1 MEEIKNEVVTPSEA
15 TEAADNQSEK
25 LTEAAEPEKEPKPEP
40 KPEPKAEPTAPATET
55 EVKADPEPSVPEPE
69 APSAP
74 KFEEPV
80 ASDEKAEPETAAEDI
95 EAVKAE
101 NYALKHGVKAEYAA
115 DAVTLARSRVK
126 DGLTLEQAIEK
137 VCEEYPHFKGGVI
150 PHITTSARTTN
161 DDVSEADD
169 AVINNIM
176 GIK

>member
-1 MEEIKNEVVTPSEA
+1 MEEIKNEAVTRSEA
-15 TEAADNQSEK
+15 TEAADNQTEK
-25 LTEAAEPEKEPKPEP
+25 LTEVAEAEKEP

-55 EVKADPEPSVPEPE
+55 EAKAAPEPSLPEPE

-74 KFEEPV
+74 KVEEPV

-101 NYALKHGVKAEYAA
+101 NYALKNGVKAEYAA

-126 DGLTLEQAIEK
+126 DGLTLEQAIDK

>member
-25 LTEAAEPEKEPKPEP
+25 LTEAAEAKKEPKA
-40 KPEPKAEPTAPATET
+40 EPKAEPTAPATGT
-55 EVKADPEPSVPEPE
+55 EAKAAPEPSVPEPE
-69 APSAP
+69 APKPEEASAP
-74 KFEEPV
+74 
-80 ASDEKAEPETAAEDI
+80 DEKTAPETAAEDI

-126 DGLTLEQAIEK
+126 DGLTLEQAIDK

-169 AVINNIM
+169 TVINNIM

>member
-1 MEEIKNEVVTPSEA
+1 MEEIKNEAVTRSEA
-15 TEAADNQSEK
+15 TEAADNQTEK
-25 LTEAAEPEKEPKPEP
+25 LTEAAEAEKEP

-55 EVKADPEPSVPEPE
+55 EAKAAPEPSVPEPE

-74 KFEEPV
+74 KSEEPV

-126 DGLTLEQAIEK
+126 DGLTLEQAIDK